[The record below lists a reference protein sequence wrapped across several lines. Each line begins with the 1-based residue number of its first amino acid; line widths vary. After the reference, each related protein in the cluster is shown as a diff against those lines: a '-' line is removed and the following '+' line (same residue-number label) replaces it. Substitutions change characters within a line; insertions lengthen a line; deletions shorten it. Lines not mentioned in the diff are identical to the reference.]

1 MDVAVYVKAGV
12 APTGDDRDLIPWLKT
27 KLAVLERQ
35 RLRLRAAPVALG
47 PGLLNSGINGAMLSE
62 AKAEALHQYRN
73 QVHLVSD
80 VLQRLRTPE
89 GVWHIL
95 WRWIRRSPAPALTVE
110 SRSRRSS
117 IVGASLSRATQ
128 WVQATTR
135 HR

>member
-1 MDVAVYVKAGV
+1 
-12 APTGDDRDLIPWLKT
+12 
-27 KLAVLERQ
+27 
-35 RLRLRAAPVALG
+35 
-47 PGLLNSGINGAMLSE
+47 MLSA
-62 AKAEALHQYRN
+62 AKAEALRQYRN